1 MSLVV
6 GYDAHPAS
14 RAALVFGGDLAG
26 ALNVPVHVVHVI
38 DSDVGPLTGAS
49 AGSPNAIDQHFEAER
64 QHIGDALDSAGV
76 RWGYHL
82 VPGDPVDALL
92 KAAEEHAA
100 SMLVVGRPE
109 QGIGA
114 AVGHFLT
121 GAVAQNLLRRS
132 HRPVVVVPEFVSG
145 RG

>member
-1 MSLVV
+1 VALVV

-14 RAALVFGGDLAG
+14 RAALVFAGDLGG
-26 ALNVPVHVVHVI
+26 ALNIPVHVVHVV
-38 DSDVGPLTGAS
+38 DSDVAGA
-49 AGSPNAIDQHFEAER
+49 PNATEQRFDAER

-76 RWGYHL
+76 QWQYHL

-92 KAAEEHAA
+92 QAADDHAA

-114 AVGHFLT
+114 AVGHLVT
-121 GAVAQNLLRRS
+121 GAVARNLVRRS
-132 HRPVVVVPEFVSG
+132 HRPVVVVPEFISS

>member
-1 MSLVV
+1 MALVV

-14 RAALVFGGDLAG
+14 RAALSFAADLAG

-38 DSDVGPLTGAS
+38 GCDVGSLTGAS
-49 AGSPNAIDQHFEAER
+49 AGSPNATEQHFDAER

-76 RWGYHL
+76 QWGYHL

-92 KAAEEHAA
+92 EAADEHAA
-100 SMLVVGRPE
+100 SMLVIGRPE

-114 AVGHFLT
+114 AVGHFVT
-121 GAVAQNLLRRS
+121 GAVARNLLRRS
-132 HRPVVVVPEFVSG
+132 HRPVVVVPEFVSS
-145 RG
+145 